1 MRSRDGKVVLVKWF
15 DNRSVV
21 LASNFVGV
29 GDEDEVERWEQKEGR
44 FLKIKRPEVVKKYNQ
59 AMGGVDKL
67 DQLISLYRIAIRS
80 RKWPLRM
87 ITHAFDVAVVNS
99 WLEYRGDKERQGT
112 RPQQI
117 MDLLDFKMNVAEALV
132 RVGKPH
138 ALRKRGRPSSSNTP
152 SPCTSPTPHD
162 EPAKKRRAMEQR
174 PIQEVQT
181 DMLDHMPNYDEK
193 KEATR
198 CKLPGC
204 SGKTHVY
211 CDKCKVHF
219 CFVSQRNCFKDAHR
233 K

>member
-1 MRSRDGKVVLVKWF
+1 
-15 DNRSVV
+15 
-21 LASNFVGV
+21 
-29 GDEDEVERWEQKEGR
+29 
-44 FLKIKRPEVVKKYNQ
+44 
-59 AMGGVDKL
+59 
-67 DQLISLYRIAIRS
+67 
-80 RKWPLRM
+80 M

-99 WLEYRGDKERQGT
+99 WLEYRRDKERQGT

-193 KEATR
+193 KKKQQGANCQAIPEKRMSTVTSAR
-198 CKLPGC
+198 CTSASC
-204 SGKTHVY
+204 
-211 CDKCKVHF
+211 
-219 CFVSQRNCFKDAHR
+219 HR
-233 K
+233 KTASKMPPENEAKVTEL